1 MVVGAVAALADAPRP
16 APERELVGRGVVG
29 RVDVVALAICLT
41 LLSVGDD
48 GEMESSILT
57 ELRDEIVDCGAC
69 DRLVAWRTEVA
80 ETRRAAYR
88 DQQYWGR
95 PVPGFGDPAARIVV
109 LGLAPAAHGA
119 NRTGRVFTGDRS
131 GDWLFAAMHR
141 AGLANQP
148 TSTAIDDG
156 LELTGA
162 WVTAAVKCAP
172 PKNRPTPDERDRCS
186 GFLEREFAA
195 LSEIRVVVC
204 LGAFGYEAACRLV
217 GISPRPRFGH
227 GLEVTVPDGPALVAS
242 FHPSQQ
248 NTFTGR
254 LTVDMLDEI
263 FQRAVEL
270 AR

>member
-1 MVVGAVAALADAPRP
+1 M
-16 APERELVGRGVVG
+16 
-29 RVDVVALAICLT
+29 
-41 LLSVGDD
+41 
-48 GEMESSILT
+48 T
-57 ELRDEIVDCGAC
+57 ELHDEIVDCVAC
-69 DRLVAWRTEVA
+69 ERLVAWRTEVA

-131 GDWLFAAMHR
+131 GDWLFAAMYR

-156 LELTGA
+156 LELSGA

-172 PKNRPTPDERDRCS
+172 PKNRPTPTERDQCA
-186 GFLEREFAA
+186 GFLVREFAA
-195 LSEIRVVVC
+195 LSNTRVVVC
-204 LGAFGYEAACRLV
+204 LGAFGYEAACRLF

-227 GLEVTVPDGPALVAS
+227 GLEVMIPGGPVLVAS

-254 LTVDMLDEI
+254 LTPDMLDAV